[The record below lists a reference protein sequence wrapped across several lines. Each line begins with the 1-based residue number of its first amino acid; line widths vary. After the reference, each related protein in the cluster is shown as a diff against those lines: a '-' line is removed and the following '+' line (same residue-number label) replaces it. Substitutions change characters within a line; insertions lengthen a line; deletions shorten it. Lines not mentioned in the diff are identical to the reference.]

1 MIKKKL
7 RIAAAALSV
16 CLSMCAVAGCGK
28 NASSSSSVSQTP
40 SESVTGIEF
49 NGKIVDDQ
57 SVRTDLT
64 ATELTKLMG
73 NGINLGNTME
83 AYGHISLGTKADTSS
98 YETLWGEPVTT
109 QEMITAMHES
119 GFDAIR
125 IPVAW
130 TNMMDYES
138 GDYTI
143 DEKYFDRVTEII
155 NYARSENMYVI
166 INDHWDGSWWGMFGS
181 ATEATRE
188 KAMDMYVSMWTQIA
202 DHYRD
207 YSDYLIYESA
217 NEELGDRLND
227 KDVAKDSGSLNEEQC
242 YETTNLINQTFVDTI
257 RSSGGNNENRFLLI
271 AGYNTDVNRTCDDRF
286 VMPKDTAD
294 SKLLVSVHFYEPSS
308 YCTGSSIA
316 TWGTKDDLQNQH
328 NILKQLT
335 KFTDAGYGVIIGEYG
350 IYINE
355 DDTLKEGTLEYFNNF
370 LSICDYYNYC
380 PMLWDCNRLFNR
392 NDCKIISDDAAQIYL
407 EHSLKTQSEKDDK
420 TIKSEAE
427 TYIATALA
435 NAKEAESVPSDEAYA
450 WIMMNSS
457 DWTLTYKVGDK
468 YENKFT
474 EGIKAE
480 DVQVTGEGTY
490 TVSLDFTGTDM
501 HCSKGIGFAAVGII
515 NGEALFPGYIMTID
529 EILING
535 EPYTSQYKEYTTSD
549 DENCTRVNLYNG
561 WVTELPKEARTLTGD
576 FTDCSAQLINPD
588 DVGDITTISVTF
600 TYGPAN

>member
-7 RIAAAALSV
+7 RIAAAALTA

-83 AYGHISLGTKADTSS
+83 AYGHKSLGTKADTSS

-109 QEMITAMHES
+109 QEMITAMHEA

-227 KDVAKDSGSLNEEQC
+227 KDVAKDSGSLNEDQC

-316 TWGTKDDLQNQH
+316 SWGTKDDLQNQH

-392 NDCKIISDDAAQIYL
+392 NECKIISDDAAQIYL

-457 DWTLTYKVGDK
+457 DWALTYKVGDK

-490 TVSLDFTGTDM
+490 TVSLDFTGTDT